1 MHFRVSHAIVIV
13 LTMASMIFGQG
24 TPSRLVGVLLD
35 PSGASV
41 VGAPVRLTN
50 QGTGAVF
57 NTVSGDGGAY
67 SFEALQ
73 PGKYEI
79 SVEAAG
85 FRKFVS
91 RDNAVTIGQ
100 PTTAKV
106 TVAICHVAGSM

>member
-73 PGKYEI
+73 PGKYEN
-79 SVEAAG
+79 SVEAG
-85 FRKFVS
+85 GVRKFVS
-91 RDNAVTIGQ
+91 RDNTATIRPP
-100 PTTAKV
+100 PTT
-106 TVAICHVAGSM
+106 HVPPP